1 MRFRAPLRSAADWPG
16 PLSADGG
23 YLRAGH
29 LAINGKT
36 RYHHFTRQRTF
47 KGCMLSFLLSLT
59 PFAFAFL
66 VLFGALSDLSS
77 FRIPNWVSYGLVM
90 LFCLQ
95 SFLAWLAAPDLPSLS
110 FSVPPFVINLGIGFV
125 VFVIAVI
132 FWQLGFIGG
141 GDAKYLT
148 ATSLWMGPIGV
159 VQFMVVL
166 SALALAMALF
176 LKLSA
181 NWGFLVHAG
190 RLPAFV
196 KRLYAKL
203 ADNQLPYGF
212 PIGLAALIMIP
223 QIFSP

>member
-1 MRFRAPLRSAADWPG
+1 
-16 PLSADGG
+16 
-23 YLRAGH
+23 
-29 LAINGKT
+29 
-36 RYHHFTRQRTF
+36 
-47 KGCMLSFLLSLT
+47 MLSFLLSLT

-132 FWQLGFIGG
+132 FWQRGFIGG

>member
-1 MRFRAPLRSAADWPG
+1 
-16 PLSADGG
+16 
-23 YLRAGH
+23 
-29 LAINGKT
+29 
-36 RYHHFTRQRTF
+36 
-47 KGCMLSFLLSLT
+47 MLSFLLSLI

-77 FRIPNWVSYGLVM
+77 FRIPNWVSYGLVL
-90 LFCLQ
+90 LFFVQ
-95 SFLAWLAAPDLPSLS
+95 SLLAWLATPYMPSLS
-110 FSVPPFVINLGIGFV
+110 FRMPPFAINLGIGFV
-125 VFVIAVI
+125 VLVIAVI
-132 FWQLGFIGG
+132 FWRRGYIGG
-141 GDAKYLT
+141 GDAKYLA

-166 SALALAMALF
+166 SALALAMALI

-181 NWGFLVHAG
+181 NWGFLVNAG

-223 QIFSP
+223 QIFSS